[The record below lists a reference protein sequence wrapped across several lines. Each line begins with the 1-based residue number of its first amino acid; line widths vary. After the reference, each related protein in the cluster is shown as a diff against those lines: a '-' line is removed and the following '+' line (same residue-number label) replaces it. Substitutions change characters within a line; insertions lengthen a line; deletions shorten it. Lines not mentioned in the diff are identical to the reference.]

1 MSAAAAD
8 WSAYD
13 RPELRAAI
21 ATGLPGGREEVLLVA
36 EGMHCASCVGRL
48 RKLLGP
54 QVQDLRINLASRM
67 LEFVHDP
74 QRQALSSLLAQIDA
88 AGFEPQVLA
97 QDADRAR
104 ARRRRRTELVRIGV
118 AVIGA
123 MQVMMLA
130 WPTYFDGG
138 AIEPDIAAL
147 MRWAQLLLATPVVLY
162 SGWPFLAGGWRALR
176 ARVPTMDLPV
186 ALSLLIAWAASA
198 LRVFGGEGELY
209 FDAATMFV
217 MLLGL
222 ARWFEGHSRS
232 RAGERMR
239 LLAGRR
245 PLTAVR
251 EHDGGAETVPLA
263 ALRAGDRLRVAPG
276 EALPADGELLDETAQ
291 LDESLLSGESRP
303 VLHRRGDAVLA
314 GSLNLAPATL
324 RLQVREAGAGT
335 RLAQITRLLQ
345 QAQDDR
351 PRVQLLA
358 DRYAGHFVLAVM
370 ALALAGAWYWWPQG
384 IDKALGVALAVLVA
398 SCPCALSLAVP
409 TVHAAASSLLARHGV
424 LMARPRALARLTQVD
439 TVLFDKTGTLTR
451 PELTVAQVLPLAEPG
466 IGTCR
471 RLAAALERELT
482 HPIARALAAGV
493 TGLPQ
498 AQDIRLQ
505 AGGVSGC
512 INGRRYWIGAAEQ
525 APQPVALPSG
535 PQASQASWLLLC
547 EEQRPLALFG
557 LRAELRPEAQRLIAV
572 LRRQGLAMELLT
584 GDAEAPARA
593 LGAQAG
599 IATLRSRQ
607 TPEQKL
613 ARLRELQ
620 AQGRVVMAVGDGIN
634 DAPFLSAADV
644 AVAMPQGAALAQARA
659 DVVLVGDSLSGLG
672 TLRSV
677 ARQAQRRLRQNL
689 AWALGY
695 NLVVLPLAL
704 GGWLTPWLA
713 ALGMSLSSLLVVGN
727 ALRLHTGEH

>member
-13 RPELRAAI
+13 RPELRSAI

-48 RKLLGP
+48 RRLLGP
-54 QVQDLRINLASRM
+54 QVQDLRINLASRT

-74 QRQALSSLLAQIDA
+74 RRQALSALLAQIDA

-97 QDADRAR
+97 QDAGRAR
-104 ARRRRRTELVRIGV
+104 ARHRRRAELVRIGV

-130 WPTYFDGG
+130 WPTYFEAG
-138 AIEPDIAAL
+138 AIEADIAAL
-147 MRWAQLLLATPVVLY
+147 MRWAQLLLATPVVFY
-162 SGWPFLAGGWRALR
+162 AGWPFLAGGWRALR
-176 ARVPTMDLPV
+176 DRVPTMDLPV
-186 ALSLLIAWAASA
+186 ALSLLIAWAASS
-198 LRVFGGEGELY
+198 LRVFTGQGELY

-222 ARWFEGHSRS
+222 ARYFEGLSRS

-251 EHDGGAETVPLA
+251 EQGGTTQTVPLA
-263 ALRAGDRLRVAPG
+263 TLQTGDLLRVAPG

-291 LDESLLSGESRP
+291 LDESLLSGESQP
-303 VLHRRGDAVLA
+303 VLHRRGDTVLA

-324 RLQVREAGAGT
+324 RLRVSEAGAGT

-370 ALALAGAWYWWPQG
+370 ALALAGAWYWWPQDA
-384 IDKALGVALAVLVA
+384 DKALGVALAVLVA

-409 TVHAAASSLLARHGV
+409 TVHAAASSLLARRGV

-451 PELTVAQVLPLAEPG
+451 PELALAQVLPLAEHDAAA
-466 IGTCR
+466 CR
-471 RLAAALERELT
+471 RLAAALERELA
-482 HPIARALAAGV
+482 HPIARALTAG
-493 TGLPQ
+493 TSGLPQ

-505 AGGVSGC
+505 AGGVSGR
-512 INGRRYWIGAAEQ
+512 IDGRRYWIGAPEQ
-525 APQPVALPSG
+525 AAQAVALPAG
-535 PQASQASWLLLC
+535 PQAAEASWLLLC
-547 EEQRPLALFG
+547 EDQRPLALFG
-557 LRAELRPEAQRLIAV
+557 LRAELRPEAPRLIAE

-593 LGAQAG
+593 LAARAG
-599 IATLRSRQ
+599 IAALRARQ

-613 ARLRELQ
+613 ARLQELQ
-620 AQGRVVMAVGDGIN
+620 SQGRVVMAVGDGIN
-634 DAPFLSAADV
+634 DAPFLAAADV

-659 DVVLVGDSLSGLG
+659 DVVLVGDSLSGLA
-672 TLRSV
+672 TLRGV

-727 ALRLHTGEH
+727 ALRLDTGER